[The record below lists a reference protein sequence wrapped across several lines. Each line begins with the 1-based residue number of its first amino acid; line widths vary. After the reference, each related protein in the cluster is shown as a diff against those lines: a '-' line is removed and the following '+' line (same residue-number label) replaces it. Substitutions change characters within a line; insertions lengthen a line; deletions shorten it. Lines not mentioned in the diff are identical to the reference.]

1 MTPMRIS
8 FVGGG
13 TDLKEFYVPNN
24 GGAVISAAI
33 NKYMY
38 IIINKYHDK
47 NKCFLKYSKTE
58 VVDNVKNIKHPLIRG
73 CLMKSKLWG
82 LDINSVADIPAGT
95 GLGSSSSFTVGLINA
110 LQLYKNK
117 SLSKKNQLIKPVK
130 QKLIF

>member
-1 MTPMRIS
+1 MKNFVVTMTPMRIS

-13 TDLKEFYVPNN
+13 SDFKEFYVPNN

-58 VVDNVKNIKHPLIRG
+58 VVDNVKNIKHPLIWG
-73 CLMKSKLWG
+73 CLSKSKLWG

-110 LQLYKNK
+110 LQLYKGK
-117 SLSKKNQLIKPVK
+117 SLSKKK
-130 QKLIF
+130 